1 MDIFER
7 SVESKPSQIADLEEQ
22 IDILKSECQAKI
34 SDLEAKIAKIRSNTG
49 IAGGRRRRRYTKK
62 ARKTKNRR
70 SK

>member
-22 IDILKSECQAKI
+22 LEAVKSKCQAEI
-34 SDLEAKIAKIRSNTG
+34 SDLEAKIAKLRGNVG
-49 IAGGRRRRRYTKK
+49 IAGGRRSRRAKK
-62 ARKTKNRR
+62 TRKTKNRR